1 MCISIIIPI
10 YNASKYINNLIIALK
25 NQTFKDFEALFIDNC
40 STDNP
45 ETSFASINDSRFK
58 LLKINEKGVSKARN
72 FGIEQ
77 AKGELLT
84 FIDADDLITPDY
96 LSNLFE
102 EYKKSNSDLVIS
114 DFLVKTSVGDEYG
127 RFNIKG
133 SLIGKTNIIDNF
145 ILPIINKKSNVI
157 FPFAVWSK
165 LFKTSIAKT
174 IKFEEDIQIGEDALF
189 MLDYISKIN
198 TISFVAKPSYI
209 YIINY
214 ASSLHSYNT
223 DLYNKMDIYLNKY
236 FFKLNNFNALNEKVL
251 RDYITSDHYFFVMK
265 NEARGNQYKN
275 FRNVF
280 QKYKQT
286 KLSKE
291 SLSHLAH
298 KRLIFYKLR
307 FLIPPKLLFNIIKR

>member
-10 YNASKYINNLIIALK
+10 YNASKYINNLTIALK

-40 STDNP
+40 STDHP

-77 AKGELLT
+77 AKGDLLT

-96 LSNLFE
+96 LTNLFE
-102 EYKKSNSDLVIS
+102 EYEKSNSELIIS
-114 DFLVKTSVGDEYG
+114 DFL
-127 RFNIKG
+127 IKDNKEEKKECFKIKHPI
-133 SLIGKTNIIDNF
+133 IGKTNIIDNF
-145 ILPIINKKSNVI
+145 ILPIIHKQLQIEV
-157 FPFAVWSK
+157 PFAVWGK
-165 LFKTSIAKT
+165 LFMTSIAKT
-174 IKFEEDIQIGEDALF
+174 IKFEEDVQIGEDALF
-189 MLDYISKIN
+189 MFDYMSKIN

-223 DLYNKMDIYLNKY
+223 DLFNKMDIYLNKY

-275 FRNVF
+275 FRIVF

>member
-25 NQTFKDFEALFIDNC
+25 NQTFKDFDKDFEALFIDNC

-133 SLIGKTNIIDNF
+133 SLIGII
-145 ILPIINKKSNVI
+145 
-157 FPFAVWSK
+157 
-165 LFKTSIAKT
+165 
-174 IKFEEDIQIGEDALF
+174 
-189 MLDYISKIN
+189 
-198 TISFVAKPSYI
+198 
-209 YIINY
+209 
-214 ASSLHSYNT
+214 
-223 DLYNKMDIYLNKY
+223 LYC
-236 FFKLNNFNALNEKVL
+236 
-251 RDYITSDHYFFVMK
+251 
-265 NEARGNQYKN
+265 
-275 FRNVF
+275 
-280 QKYKQT
+280 
-286 KLSKE
+286 
-291 SLSHLAH
+291 
-298 KRLIFYKLR
+298 
-307 FLIPPKLLFNIIKR
+307 LL